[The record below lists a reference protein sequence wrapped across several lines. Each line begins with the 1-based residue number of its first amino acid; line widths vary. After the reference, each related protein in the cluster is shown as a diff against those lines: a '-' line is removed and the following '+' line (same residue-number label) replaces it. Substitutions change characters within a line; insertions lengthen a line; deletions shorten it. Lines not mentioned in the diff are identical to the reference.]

1 MNKLLLSLSI
11 LVFVAA
17 CSKQAVKEEPRA
29 SVEDRSPG
37 AQGPETGQVAPAQ
50 PLDGQMNKGKAPPKD
65 AKGPLGQRSI
75 YFDYD
80 SNVVKEEYKPIV
92 QAHAKFLQEN
102 AGAKVFLQ
110 GNTDE
115 RGSREYNLAL
125 GQKRADSVRKI
136 LSVLGIADSQVESVS
151 FGEEK
156 PRKEGH
162 DEESWKENRRADI
175 VYQGE

>member
-11 LVFVAA
+11 LVLVAA
-17 CSKQAVKEEPRA
+17 CSKQAVKEEPKA
-29 SVEDRSPG
+29 SVEDKSPG
-37 AQGPETGQVAPAQ
+37 AQSETGQVPPAEA
-50 PLDGQMNKGKAPPKD
+50 LDGQMNKGKAPPKD

-80 SNVVKEEYKPIV
+80 SNVVKEEYKPVV

-102 AGAKVFLQ
+102 AGAKVTLQ

-125 GQKRADSVRKI
+125 GQKRSDSVRKMVN
-136 LSVLGIADSQVESVS
+136 VLGIADSQVESVS

-162 DEESWKENRRADI
+162 DEEAWKENRRVDI